1 MVTGAKALN
10 DQNKLQ
16 ENTKNI
22 PQTQNQNF
30 TPGNQGYGISFE
42 NQQTFS
48 QQYCLELADICLRF
62 EDLSVRKS
70 NVQSLPS
77 MMCYHIACAAQ
88 VRHDMS
94 LTVCFVLC
102 DILCV
107 LSCVFYCVFFCLL
120 CCMLYFVF
128 SPLCYDVSSVVCYT
142 VWMVHFYLEVL
153 ESKCVCLS
161 HLIVTIEDTVIII
174 IIVIIVYK

>member
-10 DQNKLQ
+10 DQNKLP
-16 ENTKNI
+16 ENNKNV
-22 PQTQNQNF
+22 PQTQNQNL

-48 QQYCLELADICLRF
+48 EQYCLELADICLRF

-88 VRHDMS
+88 VRYDMS
-94 LTVCFVLC
+94 LTVCFVLFILLC
-102 DILCV
+102 ILLCV
-107 LSCVFYCVFFCLL
+107 LLCILLCVFSF
-120 CCMLYFVF
+120 MLYFVF
-128 SPLCYDVSSVVCYT
+128 SPLCYDVCFVVCYT
-142 VWMVHFYLEVL
+142 A
-153 ESKCVCLS
+153 
-161 HLIVTIEDTVIII
+161 
-174 IIVIIVYK
+174 

>member
-1 MVTGAKALN
+1 MVTGAKGLN
-10 DQNKLQ
+10 DQNKLP
-16 ENTKNI
+16 ENNKNV

-30 TPGNQGYGISFE
+30 SPGNQGYGISFE

-77 MMCYHIACAAQ
+77 IMCYHIACAAQ
-88 VRHDMS
+88 VRYDMS

-102 DILCV
+102 ILLCV
-107 LSCVFYCVFFCLL
+107 LLCILLCVLLCILLCILLCVFSF
-120 CCMLYFVF
+120 ML
-128 SPLCYDVSSVVCYT
+128 
-142 VWMVHFYLEVL
+142 
-153 ESKCVCLS
+153 
-161 HLIVTIEDTVIII
+161 
-174 IIVIIVYK
+174 

>member
-1 MVTGAKALN
+1 MVTGAKAIN
-10 DQNKLQ
+10 DQNKLPQ
-16 ENTKNI
+16 NDKNI

-94 LTVCFVLC
+94 LTVCFVLVFC
-102 DILCV
+102 RVYFTVCSLLYVMMYV
-107 LSCVFYCVFFCLL
+107 LSCVILFGW
-120 CCMLYFVF
+120 F
-128 SPLCYDVSSVVCYT
+128 SFTLKFSKPNVSVSVT
-142 VWMVHFYLEVL
+142 
-153 ESKCVCLS
+153 
-161 HLIVTIEDTVIII
+161 
-174 IIVIIVYK
+174 